1 MLQKNYSGKWYCLSE
16 IFHDNHNTFLW
27 VLFMMTFMLHPIEQ
41 IAPNVK
47 KSIAL
52 HMALPPLSTISSM
65 EHKKL

>member
-1 MLQKNYSGKWYCLSE
+1 
-16 IFHDNHNTFLW
+16 
-27 VLFMMTFMLHPIEQ
+27 MTFMLHPIEQ